1 MRRLARP
8 TSVNHDIDMTD
19 MPTAWVAANRG
30 QISGLTRFIMK
41 KEVLL
46 KNWEE
51 AADFFTQQTNT
62 ALEAILRLDAQQR
75 VDQMVIGS
83 LLIAHPNIDKAA
95 EAFRQMASE
104 ASTNTLLHGIATD
117 TPEVAQAAHSD
128 RITFWSG
135 IFQKMEESDKG

>member
-1 MRRLARP
+1 
-8 TSVNHDIDMTD
+8 
-19 MPTAWVAANRG
+19 
-30 QISGLTRFIMK
+30 MK

-46 KNWEE
+46 TNWEE

-75 VDQMVIGS
+75 VDQMVIGA

-95 EAFRQMASE
+95 EAFRQMAAE
-104 ASTNTLLHGIATD
+104 ASTNILLHGIATD
-117 TPEVAQAAHSD
+117 ASEVAQAAHSD

-135 IFQKMEESDKG
+135 IFQRMEESDKG